1 MWLIYALLSAIF
13 AAGVA
18 IVGKLGLKNIDST
31 LATTIRSIIMAL
43 FLLIISLLLKKFHN
57 FSFNNFSSK
66 DWWLIVFSGI
76 FGALSWLFYF
86 FALKG
91 GPATAVVAVD
101 RLSMAFVFILAL
113 IFLGE
118 TFTIKGLI
126 GVSLIVAGAILFSL
140 K

>member
-1 MWLIYALLSAIF
+1 MWLIYALMSAIF

-31 LATTIRSIIMAL
+31 LATTVRSIIMAL
-43 FLLIISLLLKKFHN
+43 FLIIISFLFKKFEN
-57 FSFNNFSSK
+57 FNFSSFSSR
-66 DWWLIVFSGI
+66 DWWLIAFSGI

-86 FALKG
+86 FALKD
-91 GPATAVVAVD
+91 GPATAVVAID
-101 RLSMAFVFILAL
+101 RLSMAFVFVLAL

-118 TFTIKGLI
+118 TFTIKSLL
-126 GVSLIVAGAILFSL
+126 GVSLIVAGAIIFSL